1 MDAVWRQVD
10 AWRLAE
16 RVKVTCQ
23 FALPARRKMSLGRNS
38 SDGSKEWHNSWQPGL
53 PRDVVFASD

>member
-16 RVKVTCQ
+16 RVKVIW
-23 FALPARRKMSLGRNS
+23 LPASRKMSLGRNS